1 MTDTTGNDVVDAAL
15 DKLARTDQQEADAA
29 RAAFASL
36 TWGAGPDSVTLYGLC
51 DWLWYRLPAKWM
63 CGLTEHLQL
72 ADALGALF
80 GVLEM
85 PRYARTCTSETTANV
100 LAAWDRDRKEGLKAM
115 VAARASSGV
124 GPPDV
129 PGLIVW
135 GEVMGTEENSAL
147 FATATRLEM
156 LIAAGEFRP
165 GARGWRKAAERAAAT
180 FLVTPRDDLAGH
192 CWLQRIHAERLK
204 DWARSHGNPRGS
216 LTAALASQ
224 LARPAPVPRQ
234 AADLLAPVSW
244 LLGKAAEDGGIPLT
258 QSHTLARAV
267 VAEGCQR
274 FGWLTLTGRPRSES
288 DIVEA
293 WTLRTMIRELGAVR
307 RQGRR
312 LYLTSAGKNLAAA
325 NTSAMWSAV
334 MPAVLPVEPGRGR
347 RRRDCPHAPVDQR
360 RQRRRGSR
368 RHGGRRDGH
377 RGLAQPGQRSANR
390 FWRRGLAARGT
401 ATPPA
406 PARPPRAAQGP
417 HGRQAHRA
425 RQGGGACGAARP
437 RPAPTRPGRGRLTP
451 PAWPCHPAP
460 PFGLN

>member
-15 DKLARTDQQEADAA
+15 DRLARTDRREADAA

-51 DWLWYRLPAKWM
+51 DWLWYRLPTKWM

-85 PRYARTCTSETTANV
+85 PRYARTCTSEATANV
-100 LAAWDRDRKEGLKAM
+100 LAAWDRDRKEGVKAM
-115 VAARASSGV
+115 VAARGASGV

-129 PGLIVW
+129 PGLLTW

-180 FLVTPRDDLAGH
+180 FLVTPRDDLDGS

-204 DWARSHGNPRGS
+204 DWAGSHGNPRGA

-224 LARPAPVPRQ
+224 LERPAPVPRQ

-307 RQGRR
+307 RLGRR
-312 LYLTSAGKNLAAA
+312 LYLTSAGKALAAA

-334 MPAVLPVEPGRGR
+334 MPAVLPSSRAEAAAAEIALMLLLTRGASADGDLAGTVSDAMATEGWHSPDSGQPIDSGSVGWLLGELLR
-347 RRRDCPHAPVDQR
+347 RLRLL
-360 RQRRRGSR
+360 
-368 RHGGRRDGH
+368 
-377 RGLAQPGQRSANR
+377 GLLEQ
-390 FWRRGLAARGT
+390 RRGLTAARLTGSG
-401 ATPPA
+401 
-406 PARPPRAAQGP
+406 RAA
-417 HGRQAHRA
+417 AHAALRA
-425 RQGGGACGAARP
+425 HALRP
-437 RPAPTRPGRGRLTP
+437 RDRG
-451 PAWPCHPAP
+451 
-460 PFGLN
+460 GVG